1 MKQAIGY
8 CRVSTEEQATEGV
21 SLGAQKKQIETWCKT
36 NGYDLAEVYIDAG
49 LSGRKMRKREGLQKA
64 LKAIGKDTAL
74 VAYSISRLARSLP
87 DMLSICEQIDR
98 KGGDLVSLTE
108 QIDTTNAAGRMMFN
122 MLAAFAQYESE
133 IIGERTKSAMQYK
146 RSKGEKYCHIIPFG
160 YVEINGSLIEV
171 DKEIK
176 TVRNIVKD
184 HKQGKSLR
192 NIATKLNSD
201 GVETKLGGKW
211 YASTVRQLINR
222 HAA

>member
-21 SLGAQKKQIETWCKT
+21 SLDAQQEQIKTWCKANEYELT
-36 NGYDLAEVYIDAG
+36 EVFVDAG
-49 LSGRKMRKREGLQKA
+49 LSGRQMRKREGLQKA
-64 LKAIGKDTAL
+64 LKAISNDTAL

-87 DMLSICEQIDR
+87 DMLNICEQIDR

-146 RSKGEKYCHIIPFG
+146 RANGEKYCHIVPFG
-160 YVEINGSLIEV
+160 YQEVNGRLIEI

-176 TVRNIVKD
+176 IVKGIIRK
-184 HKQGKSLR
+184 HQQGISLR
-192 NIATKLNSD
+192 DIASKLND
-201 GVETKLGGKW
+201 TGVSTKRGGKW
-211 YASTVRQLINR
+211 HASTVRQVIKR

>member
-21 SLGAQKKQIETWCKT
+21 SLGAQQEQIKTWCKANEYELT
-36 NGYDLAEVYIDAG
+36 EVFVDAG
-49 LSGRKMRKREGLQKA
+49 LSGRQMRKREGLQKA
-64 LKAIGKDTAL
+64 LKAISNDTAL

-87 DMLSICEQIDR
+87 DMLNICEQIDR

-146 RSKGEKYCHIIPFG
+146 RSKGEKYCHIVPFG
-160 YVEINGSLIEV
+160 YDEVNGRLIEV

-176 TVRNIVKD
+176 IVKRIIRK
-184 HKQGKSLR
+184 HQQGISLR
-192 NIATKLNSD
+192 DIANKLND
-201 GVETKLGGKW
+201 TGVSTKRGGKW
-211 YASTVRQLINR
+211 HASTIRQVIKR
-222 HAA
+222 YAA

>member
-21 SLGAQKKQIETWCKT
+21 SLGAQRKQIETWCKA
-36 NGYDLAEVYIDAG
+36 NGYDLIEVYIDAG
-49 LSGRKMRKREGLQKA
+49 LSGRQMRKREGLQKA

-146 RSKGEKYCHIIPFG
+146 RSKGEKYCHITPFG

-176 TVRNIVKD
+176 IVKKIIRQ
-184 HKQGKSLR
+184 HQQGNSLR
-192 NIATKLNSD
+192 DIASNLNKTGTS
-201 GVETKLGGKW
+201 TKLGGKW
-211 YASTVRQLINR
+211 HASTVSQLIKR

>member
-21 SLGAQKKQIETWCKT
+21 SLGAQRKQIETWCKT
-36 NGYDLAEVYIDAG
+36 NGYELIEVYVDAG
-49 LSGRKMRKREGLQKA
+49 LSGRQMRKREGLHKA

-87 DMLSICEQIDR
+87 DMLNICEQIDR

-133 IIGERTKSAMQYK
+133 IIGERTKSAMQFK
-146 RSKGEKYCHIIPFG
+146 RSKGEKYCHVVPFG
-160 YVEINGSLIEV
+160 YQEVNGRLIEI

-176 TVRNIVKD
+176 TVKSIVKK
-184 HKQGKSLR
+184 HRKGISLR
-192 NIATKLNSD
+192 EIANKLNES
-201 GVETKLGGKW
+201 GVSTKLGGKW
-211 YASTVRQLINR
+211 HASTVSQLVKR

>member
-21 SLGAQKKQIETWCKT
+21 SLDAQRKQIETWCKT
-36 NGYDLAEVYIDAG
+36 NGYELVEVYVDAG
-49 LSGRKMRKREGLQKA
+49 LSGRQMRKREGLHKA

-133 IIGERTKSAMQYK
+133 IIGERTKSAMQFK
-146 RSKGEKYCHIIPFG
+146 RSKGEKYCHLVPFG
-160 YVEINGSLIEV
+160 YQEVNGRLIEV

-176 TVRNIVKD
+176 TVKSIVKK
-184 HKQGKSLR
+184 HRKGISLR
-192 NIATKLNSD
+192 EIANKLNES
-201 GVETKLGGKW
+201 GVSTKLGGKW
-211 YASTVRQLINR
+211 HASTVSQLVKR

>member
-21 SLGAQKKQIETWCKT
+21 SLGAQKKQIETWCKA
-36 NGYDLAEVYIDAG
+36 NGYNLAEVYIDAG
-49 LSGRKMRKREGLQKA
+49 LSGRQMRKREGLQKA

-146 RSKGEKYCHIIPFG
+146 RSKGERYCHITPFG
-160 YVEINGSLIEV
+160 YVEVNGRLVEV

-176 TVRNIVKD
+176 IVKTMIEN
-184 HKQGKSLR
+184 HQQGISLR
-192 NIATKLNSD
+192 DIANKLNET
-201 GVETKLGGKW
+201 GVSTKRGGQW

>member
-21 SLGAQKKQIETWCKT
+21 SLDAQKMQIETWCKA
-36 NGYDLAEVYIDAG
+36 NGYNLIEVYIDAG
-49 LSGRKMRKREGLQKA
+49 LSGRQMRKREGLQKA
-64 LKAIGKDTAL
+64 LKGIGKDTAR
-74 VAYSISRLARSLP
+74 VAYSISRLARSVP

-146 RSKGEKYCHIIPFG
+146 RLKGEKYCHIVPFG
-160 YVEINGSLIEV
+160 YVEINGRLIEV

-176 TVRNIVKD
+176 IVKRIIRN
-184 HKQGKSLR
+184 HQQGISLR
-192 NIATKLNSD
+192 GIANKLNET
-201 GVETKLGGKW
+201 GVSTKRGGQW

-222 HAA
+222 HVA

>member
-21 SLGAQKKQIETWCKT
+21 SLGAQRKQIETWCKT
-36 NGYDLAEVYIDAG
+36 NSYDLIEVYIDAG
-49 LSGRKMRKREGLQKA
+49 LSGRQMRKRDGLQKA

-74 VAYSISRLARSLP
+74 IAYSISRLARSLP

-146 RSKGEKYCHIIPFG
+146 RSQGEKYCHIVPFG
-160 YVEINGSLIEV
+160 YVEINGRLVEV
-171 DKEIK
+171 NKEIK
-176 TVRNIVKD
+176 VVKNIIRK
-184 HKQGKSLR
+184 HQQGISLR
-192 NIATKLNSD
+192 VIANKLNDS
-201 GVETKLGGKW
+201 GVSTKLGGKW
-211 YASTVRQLINR
+211 HASTIRQVIKR

>member
-21 SLGAQKKQIETWCKT
+21 SLDAQQEQIKTWCKANEYELT
-36 NGYDLAEVYIDAG
+36 EVFVDAG
-49 LSGRKMRKREGLQKA
+49 LSGRQMRKREGLQKA
-64 LKAIGKDTAL
+64 LKAISNDTAL

-87 DMLSICEQIDR
+87 DMLNICEQIDR

-146 RSKGEKYCHIIPFG
+146 RSKGEKYCHIVPFG
-160 YVEINGSLIEV
+160 YDEVNGRLIKV

-176 TVRNIVKD
+176 IVKRIIRK
-184 HKQGKSLR
+184 HQQGISLR
-192 NIATKLNSD
+192 DIANKLND
-201 GVETKLGGKW
+201 TGVSTKQGGKW
-211 YASTVRQLINR
+211 HASTIRQVIKR
-222 HAA
+222 YAA

>member
-21 SLGAQKKQIETWCKT
+21 SLDAQKMQIETWCKT
-36 NGYDLAEVYIDAG
+36 NGYDLIKVYIDAG
-49 LSGRKMRKREGLQKA
+49 LSGRQMRKREGLHKA
-64 LKAIGKDTAL
+64 LEAIGKDTAL

-87 DMLSICEQIDR
+87 DMLNICEQIDR

-146 RSKGEKYCHIIPFG
+146 RSKGEKYCHITPFG
-160 YVEINGSLIEV
+160 YVEVNGRLVEV
-171 DKEIK
+171 DKELK
-176 TVRNIVKD
+176 IVKTIIEN
-184 HKQGKSLR
+184 HQQGISLR
-192 NIATKLNSD
+192 DIANKLNESR
-201 GVETKLGGKW
+201 VPTKRGGQW